1 MARLKVKFIL
11 LLLILVSLESYSQR
25 HYKGISSLEMN
36 YGTNVFGKAD
46 NYANISFGKYI
57 NRKSYWKVGLNYF
70 EKSFDYEAQQPLTLS
85 KMYVPVMETSP
96 VTMESKAKD
105 WYIDGS
111 YNYTF
116 VSNLKSVYWSIRIG
130 VFLGT
135 EYNYKPKEEYQFI
148 VGPEIGTEIEL
159 FILPKMA
166 FLVGIKE
173 VWNPLSIKE
182 WNTIW
187 NTGIKILLYK

>member
-1 MARLKVKFIL
+1 MVKLKVKFIL
-11 LLLILVSLESYSQR
+11 LLLIAISLEAHSQR

-46 NYANISFGKYI
+46 NYANIAFGKYI
-57 NRKSYWKVGLNYF
+57 SRKSYWKAGLNYF
-70 EKSFDYEAQQPLTLS
+70 EKSFEYLAQQPS
-85 KMYVPVMETSP
+85 AMPDMYMSLMETYP
-96 VTMESKAKD
+96 VSNESKARD

-116 VSNLKSVYWSIRIG
+116 VSNLKSVYWSIGIG
-130 VFLGT
+130 AFMGT
-135 EYNYKPKEEYQFI
+135 EYSKYPKEEYQFI
-148 VGPEIGTEIEL
+148 IGPEIGTEIEF

-166 FLVGIKE
+166 FIAGIKE
-173 VWNPLSIKE
+173 VWNPLSIKK

-187 NTGIKILLYK
+187 NAGIKILLYK